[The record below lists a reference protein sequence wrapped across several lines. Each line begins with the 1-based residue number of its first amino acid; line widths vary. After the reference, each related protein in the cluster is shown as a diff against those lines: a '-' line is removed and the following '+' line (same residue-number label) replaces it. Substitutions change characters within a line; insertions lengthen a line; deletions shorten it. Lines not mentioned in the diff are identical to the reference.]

1 MEHIGID
8 VHKRE
13 SQICIL
19 TDEGEMIERRIQTTR
34 QALTKLFAPRARA
47 RVLLEA
53 TTESEWVA
61 QTLEGLGHEVIVADP
76 NYAPMYPERRRRVK
90 TDRRDARMLAEAAR
104 LGSYRPAHRVSAE
117 QRQVRRL
124 LGARDLLVGA
134 RRRTIAHVRALAR
147 SEGLRVRAGDADRFG
162 TYVRALELPPEL
174 RTVVDPLL
182 TVWEQLTEQLQAADA
197 QITAIAQTDPVVQRL
212 TTVPGVGP
220 LIATAFV
227 ATLDEAGRFGGAR
240 QVASYLGLVPS
251 EDSSADRRRRGH
263 ITKAGNPRMRWLLV
277 QAAWAAMRTRRA
289 DAAGLRAWADQLA
302 KRRGTRI
309 AMVALARR
317 LAGILFAMWR
327 DKTTW
332 GYPFNRSNPDPLL
345 SMGGSPEG
353 APGSAGV
360 RGRAAARA
368 ARPGAAGWR

>member
-8 VHKRE
+8 LHKRE

-34 QALTKLFAPRARA
+34 QQFTKMFAARSRA

-61 QTLEGLGHEVIVADP
+61 QTIEALGHEVIVADP
-76 NYAPMYPERRRRVK
+76 NYAPMYPARRRRVK

-104 LGSYRPAHRVSAE
+104 LGSYRPAHRVSAT

-134 RRRTIAHVRALAR
+134 RQRTIAHIRALVR
-147 SEGLRVRAGDADRFG
+147 SEGLRVRGGNADRFG
-162 TYVRALELPPEL
+162 TYVRALELPTEL
-174 RTVVDPLL
+174 EAVVGPLL
-182 TVWEQLTEQLQAADA
+182 VVWEQLTDQLADADA
-197 QITAIAQTDPVVQRL
+197 QITATAATNPVVQRL
-212 TTVPGVGP
+212 TTAPGVGP
-220 LIATAFV
+220 VIATAFV

-251 EDSSADRRRRGH
+251 EDSSAEGRRRGH

-277 QAAWAAMRTRRA
+277 QAAWAAQRSRRA
-289 DAAGLRAWADQLA
+289 EGPACGPGRTNSRNAAG
-302 KRRGTRI
+302 
-309 AMVALARR
+309 
-317 LAGILFAMWR
+317 
-327 DKTTW
+327 
-332 GYPFNRSNPDPLL
+332 P
-345 SMGGSPEG
+345 GSPRWAG
-353 APGSAGV
+353 APVGGRPVCHVARPDDLRRRPLPKGGV
-360 RGRAAARA
+360 RLGSGSSRTGPSGTAVAGRRI
-368 ARPGAAGWR
+368 GG

>member
-327 DKTTW
+327 DKTTF
-332 GYPFNRSNPDPLL
+332 GVTGRSRD
-345 SMGGSPEG
+345 
-353 APGSAGV
+353 AAAQT
-360 RGRAAARA
+360 RAA
-368 ARPGAAGWR
+368 